1 MIQIML
7 CDDHLIVREGIAEI
21 ISRFEYCKIC
31 AHANSGEEALS
42 IINGGTIPDILILD
56 ISMPPGISGIE
67 VAKSLQIN
75 YPEIRIIGFS
85 MYVHLKTI
93 ATLIKYGANGFLGKG
108 CKPKELEYAIRQ
120 IYSGKSC
127 FESLFPDEPN
137 WGIINKIKENAT
149 LDLSKRELEVAK
161 LMSSD
166 KAYKEIASDLK
177 ISPNTIEN
185 IRVRIFEKTG
195 SKTRTEAVLSLISMG
210 LININ

>member
-1 MIQIML
+1 MIHIML
-7 CDDHLIVREGIAEI
+7 CDDHLIVLEGIAEV
-21 ISRFEYCKIC
+21 ISRFENCKIC

-42 IINGGTIPDILILD
+42 IIKKGTIPDILILD

-75 YPEIRIIGFS
+75 YPEIYIIGFS
-85 MYVHLKTI
+85 MFVHLKTI
-93 ATLIKYGANGFLGKG
+93 ATLIKYGAKGFLSKG
-108 CKPKELEYAIRQ
+108 CKPKELENAIRQ
-120 IYSGKSC
+120 IYSGNYC

-137 WGIINKIKENAT
+137 WGFTNKIKEHAT

-161 LMSSD
+161 LMSTD

-185 IRVRIFEKTG
+185 IRVRIFEKTE

>member
-7 CDDHLIVREGIAEI
+7 CDDHLIVREGIAEV
-21 ISRFEYCKIC
+21 ISRFENCKIC
-31 AHANSGEEALS
+31 AHANSGEEAISL
-42 IINGGTIPDILILD
+42 IKDGVIPDILLLD

-67 VAKSLQIN
+67 VAKSLQIEF
-75 YPEIRIIGFS
+75 PEIKIIGFS
-85 MYVHLKTI
+85 MFVHLKTI
-93 ATLIKYGANGFLGKG
+93 ATLIKYGAKGFLSKG
-108 CKPKELEYAIRQ
+108 CKPKELEYAILQ
-120 IYSGKSC
+120 IYSGKFC

-137 WGIINKIKENAT
+137 WGFNNKFKEYAT

-161 LMSSD
+161 LMSTD
-166 KAYKEIASDLK
+166 KAYKEIASDLN

-195 SKTRTEAVLSLISMG
+195 SKTRTEAVLLLISMG

>member
-1 MIQIML
+1 ML
-7 CDDHLIVREGIAEI
+7 CDDHLIVREGIAEV
-21 ISRFEYCKIC
+21 ISRFENCKIC
-31 AHANSGEEALS
+31 AHANSGEEAISL
-42 IINGGTIPDILILD
+42 IKDGVIPDILLLD

-67 VAKSLQIN
+67 VAKSLQIEF
-75 YPEIRIIGFS
+75 PEIKIIGFS
-85 MYVHLKTI
+85 MFVHLKTI
-93 ATLIKYGANGFLGKG
+93 ATLIKYGAKGFLSKG

-120 IYSGKSC
+120 IYSGKFY

-137 WGIINKIKENAT
+137 WGFNNKFKEYAT

-161 LMSSD
+161 LMSTD
-166 KAYKEIASDLK
+166 KAYKEIASDLN

-195 SKTRTEAVLSLISMG
+195 SKTRTEAVLLLISMG